1 MQGGIQIL
9 AKALPRLYRSGC
21 CHAILREHKEGLMK
35 HSVETSVLAVRFGAK
50 DLDKALIKLFTNNIA
65 RAALADSVD
74 EDEVQH
80 VLAMYDSG
88 RPEGKASKI
97 IRDFFKREIIS

>member
-1 MQGGIQIL
+1 
-9 AKALPRLYRSGC
+9 
-21 CHAILREHKEGLMK
+21 MK

-65 RAALADSVD
+65 RAALANSVG

-80 VLAMYDSG
+80 VLAMA
-88 RPEGKASKI
+88 PPQL
-97 IRDFFKREIIS
+97 